1 MVATLRGIEVGSKG
15 RRDQDSLYSC
25 TKFSINKI
33 LHKRS
38 RDGEGYRKVKHT
50 ETEVLTKI

>member
-1 MVATLRGIEVGSKG
+1 MAATLRGNEVGSKG
-15 RRDQDSLYSC
+15 RRDQDSSYSC
-25 TKFSINKI
+25 TKFSINKR